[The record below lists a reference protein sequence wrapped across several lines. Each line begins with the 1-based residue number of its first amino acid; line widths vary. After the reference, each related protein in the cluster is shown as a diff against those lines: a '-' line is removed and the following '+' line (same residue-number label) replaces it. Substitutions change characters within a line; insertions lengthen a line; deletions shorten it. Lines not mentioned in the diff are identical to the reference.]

1 MIRLEGVGK
10 DYVEGGRLHTVL
22 DGVDAAIEAGESV
35 AIRGPSGSGKT
46 TLLNLMAGI
55 DRPSRGEITI
65 ADTALSRLDERELT
79 ILRRERIGFIFQF
92 FNLIPTLTAIEN
104 VRLPAELDG
113 AGGEALP
120 LRARELLGRVGLE
133 GRADSFPDRLS
144 GGEQQRVGIARAL
157 VRDPEIVLADEPTG
171 NLDAASGAE
180 VLELLQD
187 LVGGSRRT
195 LVIVTH
201 SELVAGRADRTLTL
215 ERGRLEQGVQSPEL
229 ARQTGVRGID

>member
-22 DGVDAAIEAGESV
+22 DGVDAVIEAGESV

-46 TLLNLMAGI
+46 TLLNLIAGI

-65 ADTALSRLDERELT
+65 AGSAFSRLDEKQRTL
-79 ILRRERIGFIFQF
+79 LRRQRIGFVFQF
-92 FNLIPTLTAIEN
+92 FNLIPTLTVIEN

-113 AGGEALP
+113 AGGEDLAA
-120 LRARELLGRVGLE
+120 RARELLARVGLQ

-157 VRDPEIVLADEPTG
+157 VRDPEILLADEPTG
-171 NLDAASGAE
+171 NLDDASGSH
-180 VLELLQD
+180 VLELLEE

-201 SELVAGRADRTLTL
+201 SERVAARTDRTLAL
-215 ERGRLEQGVQSPEL
+215 EHGRLFGNVQCSEL
-229 ARQTGVRGID
+229 PRQEAGRGIH

>member
-22 DGVDAAIEAGESV
+22 DGVDAVIEAGESV

-65 ADTALSRLDERELT
+65 AGTALSRLDEREIT

-113 AGGEALP
+113 AGGEALAV
-120 LRARELLGRVGLE
+120 RARELLGRVGLE

-157 VRDPEIVLADEPTG
+157 VRDPKIVLADEPTG
-171 NLDAASGAE
+171 NLDEANGLQ
-180 VLELLQD
+180 VLELLRE
-187 LVGGSRRT
+187 LVGNSLRT

-201 SELVAGRADRTLTL
+201 SEVVASRAGRTLAL
-215 ERGRLEQGVQSPEL
+215 EGGHLSSGVQSSEL
-229 ARQTGVRGID
+229 AR

>member
-1 MIRLEGVGK
+1 MIRLDRVGK

-22 DGVDAAIEAGESV
+22 DGVDAVIEAGESV

-65 ADTALSRLDERELT
+65 AGTALSRLDEREIT

-113 AGGEALP
+113 AGGEALAV
-120 LRARELLGRVGLE
+120 RARELLARVGLE

-171 NLDAASGAE
+171 NLDEASGLQ
-180 VLELLQD
+180 VLELLRE
-187 LVGGSRRT
+187 LVGNSLRT

-201 SELVAGRADRTLTL
+201 SEIVAGRAGRTLAL
-215 ERGRLEQGVQSPEL
+215 EGGHLSSGVQSSEL
-229 ARQTGVRGID
+229 ARQAGV